1 MQAKSVLQTLGT
13 VFSLILALITLNITS
28 NFQDIDVLNLSDVL
42 SKYAEFIL
50 TILTFSLMIV
60 TGFSYYNSRIEHEG
74 ITRVLYLFLGL
85 SHTILA
91 PTALTIGIMKI
102 EFGQYWLAVLISIII
117 LIYWGSQQKESQN

>member
-28 NFQDIDVLNLSDVL
+28 NFLDINVLNLSDVL

-50 TILTFSLMIV
+50 TILTISLMIV

-74 ITRVLYLFLGL
+74 ITRVLYLLLGL
-85 SHTILA
+85 AHTVLA
-91 PTALTIGIMKI
+91 PSALIIGIMKI
-102 EFGQYWLAVLISIII
+102 EFGQYWLAVLIGIII
-117 LIYWGSQQKESQN
+117 LIYWGNQQRESQN